1 MEKKYFDKSEHTEAH
16 KKEIYILT
24 DFSDTSSPFIYLYI
38 FVWLHVNIGI
48 IYHSNIYT
56 KM

>member
-1 MEKKYFDKSEHTEAH
+1 MEKKYFDKSEHAEAH

-38 FVWLHVNIGI
+38 FV
-48 IYHSNIYT
+48 
-56 KM
+56 